1 MKHEWLIDI
10 LGDLKNYARKN
21 GLSALS
27 DELATCQALAAV
39 EISSVEA
46 KKKVQAIA
54 GVSPSLHVL
63 GDTHSGDA
71 RRLRI
76 VPRPV
81 ATGNDA

>member
-21 GLSALS
+21 GLVALS
-27 DELATCQALAAV
+27 EELTTAQALAAV
-39 EISSVEA
+39 EISSMEA
-46 KKKVQAIA
+46 QPAWAEA
-54 GVSPSLHVL
+54 GGIGPCRAS
-63 GDTHSGDA
+63 GGMKSGDE

-76 VPRPV
+76 VPRPL

>member
-27 DELATCQALAAV
+27 EELTACQALAAI
-39 EISSVEA
+39 EISSQEA
-46 KKKVQAIA
+46 LPACAEA
-54 GVSPSLHVL
+54 GGGASFRAA
-63 GDTHSGDA
+63 GGGIKTGNE

-76 VPRPV
+76 VPRP
-81 ATGNDA
+81 AAAGNDA

>member
-21 GLSALS
+21 GLVALS
-27 DELATCQALAAV
+27 EELTTCQALAAV
-39 EISSVEA
+39 EISSMELAPARAEVGGA
-46 KKKVQAIA
+46 TPYRAA
-54 GVSPSLHVL
+54 GGVKT
-63 GDTHSGDA
+63 GDE

-76 VPRPV
+76 VPRPL